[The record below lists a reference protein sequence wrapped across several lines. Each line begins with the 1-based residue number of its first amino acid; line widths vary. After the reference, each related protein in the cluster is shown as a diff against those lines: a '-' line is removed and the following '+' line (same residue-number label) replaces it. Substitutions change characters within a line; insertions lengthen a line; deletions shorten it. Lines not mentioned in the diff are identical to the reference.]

1 MTATAGIRTPRMPE
15 TGPPARA
22 RRTFAAMRTVLSTA
36 GLALFLV
43 ACGAVPSA
51 TAKLQEASQEMNVN
65 TRFGRMEM
73 AVEKVAVKEREEWA
87 RRHKMWG
94 GKIRIADTEMAG
106 TRLTSETEADVNV
119 KVAWYRNDEQEL
131 RVTTI
136 KQKWKDVNGE
146 WRLVGEVRMDGDA
159 GLLGDVGMLAPDG
172 AGAGAPSGAPAKR
185 KVFPTIR
192 IGGNDADGDPQD

>member
-1 MTATAGIRTPRMPE
+1 
-15 TGPPARA
+15 
-22 RRTFAAMRTVLSTA
+22 MRTVLSSA

-43 ACGAVPSA
+43 ACGAAPSA
-51 TAKLQEASQEMNVN
+51 TAKLQESAQEMNVN

-73 AVEKVAVKEREEWA
+73 AVEKVAIKEREEWA
-87 RRHKMWG
+87 RRHKAWG

-106 TRLTSETEADVNV
+106 TRLVSETEAEVNV
-119 KVAWYRNDEQEL
+119 KVAWYRPDEQEL

-146 WRLVGEVRMDGDA
+146 WKLVGEVRMDGDP
-159 GLLGDVGMLAPDG
+159 GLIGDAPTLPADG
-172 AGAGAPSGAPAKR
+172 SGAGAPAGAPAKR

-192 IGGNDADGDPQD
+192 IGGNDGDGEPQD